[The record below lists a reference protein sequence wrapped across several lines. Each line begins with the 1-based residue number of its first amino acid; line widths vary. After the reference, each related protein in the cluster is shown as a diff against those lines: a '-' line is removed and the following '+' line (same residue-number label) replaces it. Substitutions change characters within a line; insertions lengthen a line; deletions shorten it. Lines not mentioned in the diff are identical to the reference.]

1 MSLKRR
7 AQLLKHFLR
16 GYAQTCAAGGRPC
29 QISLRNLEIV
39 DMFQSLSCENG
50 NLVIQSFDRHPDAIP
65 IALRY
70 SHLGEAFPFDYKLY

>member
-1 MSLKRR
+1 
-7 AQLLKHFLR
+7 
-16 GYAQTCAAGGRPC
+16 
-29 QISLRNLEIV
+29 
-39 DMFQSLSCENG
+39 MFQSLSCENG